1 MVNNS
6 YNINK
11 MDNPFSP
18 SLTEHTQKRQSHMTL
33 KIQDIAWYRH
43 QPVAWLDRLTGS

>member
-18 SLTEHTQKRQSHMTL
+18 SLTEHTKKRQSHMTL
-33 KIQDIAWYRH
+33 NIQDIAWCKH
-43 QPVAWLDRLTGS
+43 QQVAGLNRLTGS